1 MKYKLYFSLILY
13 GLYSCN
19 STAGPKTSTVTPIKY
34 VVLVEM
40 NKSML
45 NSDPESMDTAAINSA
60 LDKFEEDVQSSMIV
74 RSMDKFAIRVTPQH
88 CNPVISDQIE
98 DELILD
104 LSQYS
109 AAEKISKLKQFK
121 EELPEKIKQL
131 YRNAQ
136 KNTVSTNQHSLKKA
150 QSNEVTQRESHKI
163 LDSKVMIL
171 TDIITMTK

>member
-19 STAGPKTSTVTPIKY
+19 PTAGPKTSTLSSTKY
-34 VVLVEM
+34 VVLLDLGNDGF
-40 NKSML
+40 NK
-45 NSDPESMDTAAINSA
+45 DPASIDTFSIRTA
-60 LDKFEEDVQSSMIV
+60 LDKFEEDVKASMIV
-74 RSMDKFAIRVTPQH
+74 RSMDKFAIRVSPHLDNSTS
-88 CNPVISDQIE
+88 NNQIE

-104 LSQYS
+104 LSQYT

-131 YRNAQ
+131 YLNAQ
-136 KNTVSTNQHSLKKA
+136 KNTVSTS
-150 QSNEVTQRESHKI
+150 QSNSESKQYNEDTPDFPKR
-163 LDSKVMIL
+163 LDSKGIIL